1 MIFPSPM
8 SAKVTSIAL
17 VKQRTET
24 VEQGQIGSPVVVPFS
39 QDSKRQIFEAVR
51 SEGLK
56 DDLQN
61 IWAAYPNL
69 EDATSKLLSRLS
81 ISWPSQE
88 DSAKSA
94 VALATIKAIRA
105 VKRGIDAGERSR
117 AQVVAAYLSGLATV
131 AEDVAAVR
139 VWGCH
144 GAKSQERWSLEDSDL
159 AEWVERKGF
168 DEVKFFSV
176 DQPNQTEVA
185 GTRMKLL
192 CAIATTRDVGLLGR
206 YH

>member
-24 VEQGQIGSPVVVPFS
+24 VEQGQIGSAVVVPFS

-69 EDATSKLLSRLS
+69 EDATSDR
-81 ISWPSQE
+81 
-88 DSAKSA
+88 KS
-94 VALATIKAIRA
+94 
-105 VKRGIDAGERSR
+105 
-117 AQVVAAYLSGLATV
+117 VV
-131 AEDVAAVR
+131 
-139 VWGCH
+139 
-144 GAKSQERWSLEDSDL
+144 
-159 AEWVERKGF
+159 
-168 DEVKFFSV
+168 
-176 DQPNQTEVA
+176 
-185 GTRMKLL
+185 
-192 CAIATTRDVGLLGR
+192 
-206 YH
+206 